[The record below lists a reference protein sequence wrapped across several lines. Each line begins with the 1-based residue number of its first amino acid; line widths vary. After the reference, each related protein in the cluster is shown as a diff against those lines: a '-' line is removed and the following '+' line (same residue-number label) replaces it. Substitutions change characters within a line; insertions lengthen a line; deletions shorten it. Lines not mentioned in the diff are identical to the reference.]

1 MTPAEYIFK
10 QDISTFETSMPDFS
24 SWAYNGYAEPWLDS
38 SNDWMYRHLVR
49 SMERMTELAERFP
62 DDTGLKE
69 RALNQAA
76 REILLAQ
83 TSDWPRL
90 LYEQDSTEYSRS
102 QIENSLRNFT
112 TIYEALGSNYISTE
126 WLTNLERRH
135 YVFPHINYRV
145 FRRKR

>member
-1 MTPAEYIFK
+1 
-10 QDISTFETSMPDFS
+10 
-24 SWAYNGYAEPWLDS
+24 
-38 SNDWMYRHLVR
+38 
-49 SMERMTELAERFP
+49 MERMTELAERFP

-83 TSDWPRL
+83 SSDWPAL
-90 LYEQDSTEYSRS
+90 LFRQDSTEYAYN
-102 QIENSLRNFT
+102 QAGNALRNFT

-135 YVFPHINYRV
+135 NIFPNINYRV
-145 FRRKR
+145 FRRKK